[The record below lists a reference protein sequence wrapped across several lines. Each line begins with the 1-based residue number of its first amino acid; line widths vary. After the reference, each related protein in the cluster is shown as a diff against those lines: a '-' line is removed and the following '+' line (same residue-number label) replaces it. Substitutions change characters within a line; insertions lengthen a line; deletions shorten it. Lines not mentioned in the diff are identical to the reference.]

1 MYGMS
6 QWNHWLIK
14 ATQLFLFFVFTF
26 IISDNVFAADV
37 RVGAVLPG
45 SVQPGVISQYV
56 TPKNNY
62 TPKSAPKV
70 LSPEEQAASFGPQ
83 AEHIKFTLR
92 QIILQGNHVYSNAE
106 LEALYKDKI
115 NKNISIA
122 ELQDIVQNITNYYRN
137 NGYILSRA
145 ILPPQHVNNG
155 VVHIT
160 IIEGYISKVTVIGK
174 ANGARQILVAYGNKI
189 VQSRP
194 LQIKIMEHYLLLA
207 NQLPGVDVK
216 AILEPSKTETG
227 ASDLNLAV
235 KEQTVNASFSYDNY
249 GTLYIG
255 PLQTTASTSVNSI
268 FRSGDTTRF
277 TTLGTTHGSEL
288 DFYDLFY
295 QTPLW
300 DNGLQGTLD
309 ANKSY
314 TTPGLNLRPL
324 KVDGTSTSYTAGM
337 QYPLLRSRAANATLD
352 GSFVYSNSQTTQFG
366 FNLYNDHIRYVRFG
380 GTTDFA
386 DRFSGI
392 NLISAHAEQGL
403 NVLGASDNP
412 NSTTSSR
419 FGADGIYSKFT
430 MQASRTQALFNQF
443 SAYVLASG
451 QYAFNP
457 LLTTVQF
464 GFGGSQLG
472 RGYDPAEILGDRGL
486 AGSAEL
492 RYDMAPDKVFLK
504 NVQLYAFYDIGVV
517 WDIKEVIGIP
527 LRQDAASTGFGSRF
541 AINKY
546 LSGNVMWTQPLT
558 KEVAAEEIIG
568 EGHRPR
574 VFFSLVAAI

>member
-1 MYGMS
+1 MS
-6 QWNHWLIK
+6 QWMRLIN
-14 ATQLFLFFVFTF
+14 LFTVCFFTF
-26 IISDNVFAADV
+26 FIINNASAAEPP
-37 RVGAVLPG
+37 RPVLPG

-56 TPKNNY
+56 TPKTNY
-62 TPKSAPKV
+62 TPKAAPKV

-83 AEHIKFTLR
+83 AEQIKFTLKK
-92 QIILQGNHVYSNAE
+92 IIIEGNHVYSDAQ
-106 LEALYKDKI
+106 LEMLYQDKM
-115 NKNISIA
+115 NKTISIA

-145 ILPPQHVNNG
+145 VLPPQHVNNG
-155 VVHIT
+155 IVRVQV
-160 IIEGYISKVTVIGK
+160 IEGYISKVTVIGK

-194 LQIKIMEHYLLLA
+194 LQMKVMEHYLLLA

-235 KEQTVNASFSYDNY
+235 QQQPVNASFSYDNY

-255 PLQTTASTSVNSI
+255 PLQLTASVNTNSL
-268 FRSGDTTRF
+268 FRSGDMTRF
-277 TTLGTTHGSEL
+277 TTLTTTHGSEL
-288 DFYDLFY
+288 NFYDLYY
-295 QTPLW
+295 QTPLG

-309 ANKSY
+309 GNKSY

-324 KVDGTSTSYTAGM
+324 KVFGTSTSYTAGL
-337 QYPLLRSRAANATLD
+337 QYPLLRSRSANATLD
-352 GSFVYSNSQTTQFG
+352 GAFVYSNSQTTQLG
-366 FNLYNDHIRYVRFG
+366 FNLYNDHVRYVRFG
-380 GTTDFA
+380 GATDFA
-386 DRFSGI
+386 DRFSGV
-392 NLISAHAEQGL
+392 NLIVAHAEQGL
-403 NVLGASDNP
+403 NVFGASNDP

-419 FGADGIYSKFT
+419 FGADSIYTKVT
-430 MQASRTQALFNQF
+430 MQMSRTQALYKQL

-451 QYAFNP
+451 QYAFSP
-457 LLTTVQF
+457 LLTSVQF

-492 RYDMAPDKVFLK
+492 RYDTSPERLFLQ
-504 NVQLYAFYDIGVV
+504 NVQYYAFYDIGVV

-527 LRQDAASTGFGSRF
+527 LRQDAASTGVGARF
-541 AINKY
+541 ALNKY
-546 LSGNVMWTQPLT
+546 ISGNVMWAQPLT
-558 KEVAAEEIIG
+558 KEVAAEEVIG

-574 VFFSLVAAI
+574 VFFSLIAAI